1 VTLHNRRLLSTCYLS
16 PQPTVILAN
25 TFVDFVQARKSA
37 AMLKSLSSLAPPKA
51 LVLRDGGAV
60 EISAR
65 DLVRGDV
72 ILLNAGDKV
81 SSLATTCLC
90 LRCCFWCL
98 RASL

>member
-1 VTLHNRRLLSTCYLS
+1 VTLHSLNRVFVYLS
-16 PQPTVILAN
+16 VISLPQRTVILAN

-60 EISAR
+60 EVSAR

-72 ILLNAGDKV
+72 ILLTAGDKV
-81 SSLATTCLC
+81 RLLT
-90 LRCCFWCL
+90 
-98 RASL
+98 

>member
-1 VTLHNRRLLSTCYLS
+1 
-16 PQPTVILAN
+16 VILAN

-60 EISAR
+60 EVSAR

-72 ILLNAGDKV
+72 ILLTAGDKV
-81 SSLATTCLC
+81 RPIT
-90 LRCCFWCL
+90 
-98 RASL
+98 